1 MPAQHGPPALSLL
14 LALLLMA
21 GCATSSPRKSLHPM
35 SDEEPHSGPYL
46 EEARTRS
53 DERTPPI
60 QQFHLARARKQALQT
75 TSEPD
80 PLDDLEKGWAGWRDG
95 VGKGYGPFGSTPMS
109 VDYFRGFLVQ
119 AGIPEGEL
127 PEDGRAL
134 APEEALRLVPYL
146 LNMPAT
152 LGDFGP
158 RRMAAHLLLEVAT
171 GGEPVSR
178 DALHSRMR
186 RFSELLV
193 LRPDG
198 YLVKPTTGRAVQ
210 KVGEVALAQ
219 DGSLRAGRFE
229 VGPFYAVEG
238 GRLYPVDARLKVP
251 PEALPAGIYEPDDNV
266 LLAAAEGAGLA
277 LADMVEGLLQLVL
290 HPDEVLMGLTQ
301 LPGAA
306 QELFRNS
313 PEYWEAFRHK
323 PYAER
328 VRIISRLTTN
338 VLLVV
343 GTSGVGAARAASL
356 GSKLGHFAV
365 PALSLT
371 GEGAMALRL
380 VAAVPVGH
388 TVTATGQALS
398 ATYVLHM
405 ANMGAKRG
413 GGRTGWKPPP
423 GGPGKWT
430 QVKESMKAPARKY
443 QSQVTRAPEGWA
455 YRIANVDFDGFEGGV
470 LLEAK
475 GPGYA
480 HFFDAELDPLEFFEG
495 IKGIRRQAQRQFE
508 AAQGTPVRWYVAER
522 KFADALRK
530 LFSESGLDAI
540 EVVHLP
546 ALP

>member
-1 MPAQHGPPALSLL
+1 
-14 LALLLMA
+14 
-21 GCATSSPRKSLHPM
+21 
-35 SDEEPHSGPYL
+35 
-46 EEARTRS
+46 
-53 DERTPPI
+53 
-60 QQFHLARARKQALQT
+60 
-75 TSEPD
+75 
-80 PLDDLEKGWAGWRDG
+80 
-95 VGKGYGPFGSTPMS
+95 MS

-119 AGIPEGEL
+119 AGIPEAEL
-127 PEDGRAL
+127 PEDGRTL
-134 APEEALRLVPYL
+134 APEEALRLVPHL
-146 LNMPAT
+146 LNTPAT

-158 RRMAAHLLLEVAT
+158 RRMTAHLLLEVAT
-171 GGEPVSR
+171 GGAPVSR
-178 DALHSRMR
+178 EALHARMR

-210 KVGEVALAQ
+210 KAGEVALAQ

-238 GRLYPVDARLKVP
+238 GRLYPVDARLEVP

-266 LLAAAEGAGLA
+266 LLAAAEGASLA

-290 HPDEVLMGLTQ
+290 HPDKVLMGLTQ
-301 LPGAA
+301 LPSAA
-306 QELFRNS
+306 QELFRHA

-343 GTSGVGAARAASL
+343 GTSGAGAARAAAW
-356 GSKLGHFAV
+356 GGKLGHVAI

-380 VAAVPVGH
+380 VAAVPLGRA
-388 TVTATGQALS
+388 VTTTGQALS

-405 ANMGAKRG
+405 ANMGAQHG
-413 GGRTGWKPPP
+413 GGVGWKPPP
-423 GGPGKWT
+423 GGPGKWV
-430 QVKESMKAPARKY
+430 QVKEFMKPPARKY
-443 QSQVTRAPEGWA
+443 QSQVTGAPEGWA
-455 YRIANVDFDGFEGGV
+455 YRIDDVDFDGFEDGI
-470 LLEAK
+470 LQEAK

-495 IKGIRRQAQRQFE
+495 IKGIRRQAQRQVE
-508 AAQGTPVRWYVAER
+508 AAQGKPIRWYVAER

-530 LFSESGLDAI
+530 LFSESELDAI